1 MSQNKLINI
10 MTEFNPTTPYTQ
22 PYEVE
27 IDFDEAHKEWMKNKI
42 KQENGCYSYKCIHI
56 IRGRTECGKQVYG
69 TTNYCKVHEQ
79 VNKVIKDAKEI
90 QDKNDKTNHS
100 YLRRSARLAG
110 LTDKKLQQ
118 S

>member
-1 MSQNKLINI
+1 

-22 PYEVE
+22 PYEVK
-27 IDFDEAHKEWMKNKI
+27 IDFGEAHKEWMKNKI

-79 VNKVIKDAKEI
+79 VNMIKNAKDI
-90 QDKNDKTNHS
+90 KDKNDEKNHP

>member
-1 MSQNKLINI
+1 

-22 PYEVE
+22 PYEVK

-42 KQENGCYSYKCIHI
+42 KQENGCYRYKCIHI

-79 VNKVIKDAKEI
+79 VNKVIKDTKDI

-100 YLRRSARLAG
+100 YLLRRSARLAG

>member
-1 MSQNKLINI
+1 M
-10 MTEFNPTTPYTQ
+10 
-22 PYEVE
+22 
-27 IDFDEAHKEWMKNKI
+27 
-42 KQENGCYSYKCIHI
+42 
-56 IRGRTECGKQVYG
+56 YG

-79 VNKVIKDAKEI
+79 VNKVIKDTKYI

>member
-1 MSQNKLINI
+1 

-22 PYEVE
+22 PYEVK
-27 IDFDEAHKEWMKNKI
+27 IDFNEAHKEWMKNKI
-42 KQENGCYSYKCIHI
+42 KQENGCYRYKCIHI

-79 VNKVIKDAKEI
+79 VNKVIKDTKDI
-90 QDKNDKTNHS
+90 QDKNDKTIHS